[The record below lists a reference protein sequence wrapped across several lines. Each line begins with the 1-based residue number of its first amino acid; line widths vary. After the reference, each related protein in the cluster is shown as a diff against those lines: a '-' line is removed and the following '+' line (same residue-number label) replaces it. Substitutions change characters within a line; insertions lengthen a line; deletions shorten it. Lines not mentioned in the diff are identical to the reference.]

1 MIAPPGSQSLGDE
14 VFIGT
19 IDVWQLREL
28 HWPILRMFARR
39 YVEERELGRYV
50 RELLA
55 TQKWQAIKV
64 IPHADTKH
72 VFDLYGQ
79 RFKT

>member
-1 MIAPPGSQSLGDE
+1 MIAPTSHSLGDE

-19 IDVWQLREL
+19 VDVWQLREL
-28 HWPILRMFARR
+28 RWPILRLFARR

-55 TQKWQAIKV
+55 TKNWQAIKV
-64 IPHADTKH
+64 LPHSDAPH

-79 RFKT
+79 RQTP